1 MAIEKR
7 HWWSKISLVLVC
19 IFGLFGQGKAQ
30 QKRFFQSIEL
40 SLNGYV
46 GDGFTTNK
54 NQWPSL
60 FKHQPTYRLDTFP
73 QREIFVRN
81 GMATIF
87 PNPVSLGIATTK
99 ALNIPSKRLQFS
111 WQLGVQFQPYINNE
125 LEYYTTDT
133 STRFVASNYTDV
145 ALEHRS
151 QWMNIDN
158 QFQCSFKSFLLP
170 KQITYTVGLG
180 LGLMWYTKSDI
191 EETVTRYRRIPSG
204 NGFLIQQDSKTLQ
217 VVSAKKPLMVNYSL
231 GASMAF
237 QAFKHTS
244 VTLGMQYQNFRKPF
258 GWNNRWFADDGFLS
272 MGLRHNF

>member
-1 MAIEKR
+1 MSRTI
-7 HWWSKISLVLVC
+7 L
-19 IFGLFGQGKAQ
+19 LFGCLWMLQTGINAQ
-30 QKRFFQSIEL
+30 SKRFFQSIEL
-40 SLNGYV
+40 TLNGYV
-46 GDGFTTNK
+46 GDGFTTTQ
-54 NQWPSL
+54 NQWQDL

-73 QREIFVRN
+73 QQIKFVRN
-81 GMATIF
+81 GMATLF
-87 PNPVSLGIATTK
+87 PNPVTLGIATTK
-99 ALNIPSKRLQFS
+99 ALNIPSKKLQFL

-133 STRFVASNYTDV
+133 STRYVASNYTDV

-180 LGLMWYTKSDI
+180 LGVMWYTKSEI

-204 NGFLIQQDSKTLQ
+204 NGFLLSQDSKTLQ
-217 VVSAKKPLMVNYSL
+217 VVAANKPVLVNYAL
-231 GASMAF
+231 DVSMAF

-244 VTLGMQYQNFRKPF
+244 VTLGMRYQNFRKPF
-258 GWNNRWFADDGFLS
+258 GWNNRWFEDDGYLS